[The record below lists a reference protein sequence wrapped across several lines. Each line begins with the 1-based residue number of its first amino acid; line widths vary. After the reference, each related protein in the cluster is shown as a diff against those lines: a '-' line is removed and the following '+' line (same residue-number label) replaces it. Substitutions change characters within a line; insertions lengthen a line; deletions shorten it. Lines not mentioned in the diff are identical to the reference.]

1 MNFPVDF
8 EQKARQAKQA
18 TGGGY
23 PVQISS
29 ADLMANFEF
38 AALDARPSVNG
49 TPQPFS
55 TTQENKGGN
64 KTNRILTFNP
74 PPPLDGKTY
83 VLGFAGGRFQWLP
96 TEEC

>member
-8 EQKARQAKQA
+8 EIKARQPRQA
-18 TGGGY
+18 TGGY
-23 PVQISS
+23 PSQISS

-55 TTQENKGGN
+55 ITKESAGGN
-64 KTNRILTFNP
+64 KTSRILTFNP
-74 PPPLDGKTY
+74 APPLDDKTY
-83 VLGFAGGRFQWLP
+83 VLGFSGGRFQWLP
-96 TEEC
+96 TEKC